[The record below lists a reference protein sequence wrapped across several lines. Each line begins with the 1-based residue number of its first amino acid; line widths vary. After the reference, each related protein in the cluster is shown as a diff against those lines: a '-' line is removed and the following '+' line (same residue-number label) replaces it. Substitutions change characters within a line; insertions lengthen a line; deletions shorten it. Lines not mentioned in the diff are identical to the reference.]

1 MYGGIVRIRY
11 MNTMQQLPVSNV
23 LAWFL
28 RILGRGSISF
38 RQLVLWHLCH
48 QAPKKPGF
56 FLSPFIRA
64 DLEKRGR
71 IGCFLILEIDNPD
84 LHMQRE
90 SPSYSPSSSS
100 VALPLHSSQLSD
112 VVSRWAGWALAHLEY
127 GSSVNHIPTRG
138 ADYAHNIIACP
149 FGFENITTSLQL

>member
-1 MYGGIVRIRY
+1 MA
-11 MNTMQQLPVSNV
+11 LVS
-23 LAWFL
+23 
-28 RILGRGSISF
+28 LGT
-38 RQLVLWHLCH
+38 
-48 QAPKKPGF
+48 KKTRF
-56 FLSPFIRA
+56 FWSPFIRA
-64 DLEKRGR
+64 DLEKRDR

-112 VVSRWAGWALAHLEY
+112 VVSRWAGWAGWALAHLEY

-138 ADYAHNIIACP
+138 ADYANH
-149 FGFENITTSLQL
+149 ITTLSPPPSGFSDLPTASKYMY